1 MAENRNILDD
11 FKVNH
16 EEKTIDTNVK
26 LRVGIIGCGWIAEAH
41 LKEYLNMPD
50 VEVVAFADL
59 VPGKAEAFAKQNGTS
74 GRYYLSHADML
85 DNEELDAVREID
97 EL

>member
-1 MAENRNILDD
+1 MEENRNILDD

-41 LKEYLNMPD
+41 LTEYLNMPD
-50 VEVVAFADL
+50 APRA
-59 VPGKAEAFAKQNGTS
+59 
-74 GRYYLSHADML
+74 
-85 DNEELDAVREID
+85 
-97 EL
+97 